1 MENRN
6 LDILITIDSKVDEVK
21 EKLHSIEITQTR
33 MESDLKYHIKR
44 TDLLE
49 DKILEIDEKT
59 KPIETAKEV
68 AFSIFKLVSFIAA
81 IAGAAFA
88 ISNLLKIIK

>member
-1 MENRN
+1 MESRD

-49 DKILEIDEKT
+49 GKVFEIDEKI
-59 KPIETAKEV
+59 KPVETVKELS
-68 AFSIFKLVSFIAA
+68 FSVFKLVSFIAA

-88 ISNLLKIIK
+88 ITNLLKSIK